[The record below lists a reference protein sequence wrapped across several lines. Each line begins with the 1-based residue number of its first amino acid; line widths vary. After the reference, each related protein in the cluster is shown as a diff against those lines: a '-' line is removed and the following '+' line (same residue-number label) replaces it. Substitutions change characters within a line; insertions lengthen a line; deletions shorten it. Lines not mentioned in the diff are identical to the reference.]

1 MRITART
8 VAWERRLSTWEST
21 VRRVLACLAATV
33 LLTACT
39 GGDGAD
45 RVVPTAAGSTPAP
58 VIPSVR
64 PVVKV
69 PSGPPP
75 TTLVKND
82 LILGT
87 GDYAI
92 PGKTVVVNYVG
103 VLYRTGKEFDS
114 TWRTGHTFPF
124 QLGGE
129 QVIAGWDE
137 GVVGMRVG
145 GRRELIIPPELGY
158 GEQGDGSGTIG
169 PNETLIFVVDLVSV
183 GGAAAG
189 IPGPTG

>member
-1 MRITART
+1 M
-8 VAWERRLSTWEST
+8 
-21 VRRVLACLAATV
+21 RRVLACLAATV
-33 LLTACT
+33 LLAACT
-39 GGDGAD
+39 GGDGD
-45 RVVPTAAGSTPAP
+45 RPAPTAAGSTGPAP
-58 VIPSVR
+58 VIPTTR
-64 PVVKV
+64 PVVTV

-75 TTLVKND
+75 TKLVKKD
-82 LILGT
+82 LIVGT
-87 GDYAI
+87 GEYAI

-103 VLYRTGKEFDS
+103 VLYRNGKEFDS

-145 GRRELIIPPELGY
+145 GRRELVIPPELGY
-158 GEQGDGSGTIG
+158 GEQGDGSGVIG